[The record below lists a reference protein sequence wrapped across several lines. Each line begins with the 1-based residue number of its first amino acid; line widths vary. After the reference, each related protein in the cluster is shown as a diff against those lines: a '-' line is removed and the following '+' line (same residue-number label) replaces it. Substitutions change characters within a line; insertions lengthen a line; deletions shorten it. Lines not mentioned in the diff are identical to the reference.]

1 MSVALKGLVIVLALI
16 AFMAFILYAV
26 STTETGDDE
35 PLTPDELA
43 ELRSRWACYE
53 DGEIDDR

>member
-1 MSVALKGLVIVLALI
+1 MSIALKGLVIVLALI
-16 AFMAFILYAV
+16 AFMAFVIFAV
-26 STTETGDDE
+26 SANELEDDT

-43 ELRSRWACYE
+43 EMRSRWACYE